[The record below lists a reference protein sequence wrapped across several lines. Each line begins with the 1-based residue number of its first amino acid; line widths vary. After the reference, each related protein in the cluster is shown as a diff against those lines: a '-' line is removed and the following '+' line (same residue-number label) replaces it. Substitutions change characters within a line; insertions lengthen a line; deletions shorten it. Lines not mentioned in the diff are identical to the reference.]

1 MRGKVLACTS
11 AAVAAT
17 ALIGAS
23 AVDAGGPWFRTL
35 RTPDWQPPPQAFG
48 PVWTVLYADIAVTSA
63 VALSRLPE
71 RAGYARA
78 LAGNLALNAAWTWV
92 FWGAKN
98 PRAATAEAALLTA
111 SSADLVARTARVSP
125 GAAAA
130 LVPYVAWSAFATTL
144 SAAIARRNP

>member
-23 AVDAGGPWFRTL
+23 AVDARGPWFRTL

-78 LAGNLALNAAWTWV
+78 LAGNLALNAAWTLV